1 MDLQTTFLPRNKPNV
16 WLTKG
21 LKGNVSLVQ
30 KLAKELY
37 GEVRFKR
44 ITEELRS
51 QNRALEEFFKDSV
64 ENAQIV
70 VGGRDA
76 GTEFQK
82 TFGEKIMNSIPAQTG
97 TGVSGKTDNLEYWSM
112 ENVVTADLVNTALF
126 RKMRDLAT
134 ASGELRDVVDIND
147 IDGPVKSIRDNLIVG
162 LNETKRSRYIISR
175 EFASLNAMDP
185 KAAKKQYEATLS
197 EITNLQNHK

>member
-1 MDLQTTFLPRNKPNV
+1 MKT
-16 WLTKG
+16 
-21 LKGNVSLVQ
+21 
-30 KLAKELY
+30 
-37 GEVRFKR
+37 
-44 ITEELRS
+44 
-51 QNRALEEFFKDSV
+51 
-64 ENAQIV
+64 QIV

-76 GTEFQK
+76 GSDIPEEFW
-82 TFGEKIMNSIPAQTG
+82 EKIINSIPAQTG
-97 TGVSGKTDNLEYWSM
+97 TGVSGKSLNIEYWSM

-126 RKMRDLAT
+126 RKIRDLAT

-197 EITNLQNHK
+197 KSTNLLNHK